1 MTLPIYLYGHPILR
15 KKATEI
21 DKDYPE
27 LDKLIKDMFET
38 MQKADGIGLAAP
50 QVGKSIRLI
59 VIDASSLKDEG
70 SELQDF
76 KRVYINPKLTNNT
89 DETITAE
96 EGCLSVPGVR
106 ENVQRYTDIKLDY
119 FDQNFEEKTENLKG
133 FKAIIVQHEIDHLNG
148 KLFVDRISGLKK
160 HLANKKLNSIKKGK
174 VNPFYKVKL

>member
-1 MTLPIYLYGHPILR
+1 MTLPIYLYGHPVLR

-21 DKDYPE
+21 DKDYPG
-27 LDKLIKDMFET
+27 IKEFVANMFET
-38 MQKADGIGLAAP
+38 MYKADGIGLAAP

-59 VIDASSLKDEG
+59 VIDASTLKDEN
-70 SELQDF
+70 SEMQDF
-76 KRVYINPKLTNNT
+76 KRVYINPVVTNNT
-89 DETITAE
+89 NETITAE

-106 ENVQRYTDIKLDY
+106 ENVQRYTDIKVSYLDE
-119 FDQNFEEKTENLKG
+119 NFEEKSENLKG

-160 HLANKKLNSIKKGK
+160 HLVNKKLNSIKKGK